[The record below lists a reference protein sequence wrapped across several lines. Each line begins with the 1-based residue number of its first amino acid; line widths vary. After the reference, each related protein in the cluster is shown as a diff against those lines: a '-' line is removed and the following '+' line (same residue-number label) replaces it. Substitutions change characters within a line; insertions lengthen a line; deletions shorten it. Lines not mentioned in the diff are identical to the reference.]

1 MINELSTYGFNCYQ
15 GLSPRKIYTT
25 TLGEGEVVDLIPRDN
40 TLPSYSYSLR
50 INGEI
55 VPGVTI
61 ITLSALVW
69 QLKKLLG
76 IPFETSLEYITRE
89 YISKELGLQWNGNR
103 CLWRC
108 MFSNGVLQ
116 VIDKGGG
123 SFDVFIPYFGWAK
136 GLRRINQLEWLL
148 EQNGLLR
155 VLKENE

>member
-1 MINELSTYGFNCYQ
+1 MGNELFMYGFNCYQ
-15 GLSPRKIYTT
+15 GLGPRKIYTT

-40 TLPSYSYSLR
+40 TLLSYSLR
-50 INGEI
+50 INGDI

-61 ITLSALVW
+61 ITLIGLSM

-89 YISKELGLQWNGNR
+89 YISKELGLQWNGNW

-116 VIDKGGG
+116 IIDKGDG

-136 GLRRINQLEWLL
+136 GLRKINQLEWLL